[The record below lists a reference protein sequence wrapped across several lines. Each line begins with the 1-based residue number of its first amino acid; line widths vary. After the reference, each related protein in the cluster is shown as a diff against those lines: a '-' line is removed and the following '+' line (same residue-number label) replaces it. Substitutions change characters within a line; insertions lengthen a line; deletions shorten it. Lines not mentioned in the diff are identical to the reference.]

1 MKKRYYFIIGLF
13 IILFILMT
21 YLVVSNKTTNFD
33 TTIYNYLFSMRNNFL
48 DIFFKSVTV
57 FANTLTIIILVII
70 LLLLINDR
78 SRYTLGITTIVTVL
92 SNQGLKYLIK
102 RIRPDH
108 LRLIKQG
115 GYSYP
120 SGHSMISIAVY
131 GFLIYYVYKH
141 IENKYL
147 KIFLILILTL
157 LIISIGLSRIYLG
170 VHYPSDVI
178 GGYLLAFPILILVV
192 KEVEKYD

>member
-108 LRLIKQG
+108 LKLIKQG

-141 IENKYL
+141 IEKKYL
-147 KIFLILILTL
+147 KIFLILVLTL

>member
-1 MKKRYYFIIGLF
+1 MKKRYYFIIVLF
-13 IILFILMT
+13 IVLFVLMT
-21 YLVVSNKTTNFD
+21 YLVVTNKTTSFD
-33 TTIYNYLFSMRNNFL
+33 NAIYNYIFGFRNDFL
-48 DIFFKSVTV
+48 DTFFKTITICG
-57 FANTLTIIILVII
+57 NTLTIIILVII

-78 SRYTLGITTIVTVL
+78 SRYTLGITTIITVL
-92 SNQGLKYLIK
+92 SNQGLKHLIK
-102 RIRPDH
+102 RVRPDH

-120 SGHSMISIAVY
+120 SGHAMISIAVY
-131 GFLIYYVYKH
+131 GFLVYYVYKH

-147 KIFLILILTL
+147 KIFLMILLTL

>member
-33 TTIYNYLFSMRNNFL
+33 TTIYNYLFSMRNNLL
-48 DIFFKSVTV
+48 DTFFKSVTV

-92 SNQGLKYLIK
+92 SNQGLKYLVK

-147 KIFLILILTL
+147 KIFLILVLTL

>member
-78 SRYTLGITTIVTVL
+78 SRYTLGITTIATVL